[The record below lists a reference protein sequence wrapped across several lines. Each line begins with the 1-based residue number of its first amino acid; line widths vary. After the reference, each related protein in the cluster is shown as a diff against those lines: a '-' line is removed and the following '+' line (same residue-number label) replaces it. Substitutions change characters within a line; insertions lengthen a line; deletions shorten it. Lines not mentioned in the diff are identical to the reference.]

1 MVDIYDIAN
10 AKTTQ
15 CVRDYD
21 ESSLKKMQYRTY
33 LITQQYTKAASV
45 SVEVFVDLAWLILL

>member
-21 ESSLKKMQYRTY
+21 ESSLKKMQYSTY
-33 LITQQYTKAASV
+33 LITQQYTKAAAV

>member
-1 MVDIYDIAN
+1 MVEIYDIAK

-15 CVRDYD
+15 CVRDCD
-21 ESSLKKMQYRTY
+21 ESSLTFWQYRTY